1 MFSVWGGMHSVY
13 FLVSKPVTTL
23 NSPACICLGV
33 LGVSWH
39 HVHSHYAHFI
49 SFTFAEFVQFWCRL
63 RFYQMPQTFSPLCEW
78 NHRPSSLRLT
88 FARRRRINNF
98 RPPHLNFRWVNQR
111 RSERCR
117 GRRWN
122 VNKANCSITCR
133 TLLPPPPP
141 SAWQHGCTLSL
152 CDFVRLHQVNRWVNK
167 LVFTWCFR
175 CIGLILL

>member
-1 MFSVWGGMHSVY
+1 MHLFRSIRSVVTSCTFSFCTFHFIYICRVCTV
-13 FLVSKPVTTL
+13 LVSVE
-23 NSPACICLGV
+23 V
-33 LGVSWH
+33 LSV
-39 HVHSHYAHFI
+39 
-49 SFTFAEFVQFWCRL
+49 
-63 RFYQMPQTFSPLCEW
+63 PQTFSPLCEW

-141 SAWQHGCTLSL
+141 SAWQRGCTLSL

-167 LVFTWCFR
+167 LVFTWCFQ
-175 CIGLILL
+175 CIGLILR